1 MAEHENF
8 PECLHEKSNIVYKV
22 DITGKKRYVRQCVNC
37 GRAVSQQLKTE
48 SALIELGFLKCHSF
62 DEELQNEYW
71 KKRSE
76 LQNEYW
82 KKESELRQAAAVK
95 AQLDWRNYYE
105 DYLHSEEW
113 EERRKAV
120 FKRDCGVCQS
130 CLTVK
135 ATQVH
140 HIRYD
145 NLGHEPLFD
154 LISICTKCHKKLHS
168 IRNERKEEP
177 KKPISSWREP
187 SFISEGPE

>member
-76 LQNEYW
+76 LG
-82 KKESELRQAAAVK
+82 QAAAVK
-95 AQLDWRNYYE
+95 SQLAWRNYYE
-105 DYLHSEEW
+105 EYLQSEEW
-113 EERRKAV
+113 EQRRQAV
-120 FKRDCGVCQS
+120 FKRDGSICQS
-130 CLTVK
+130 CLTVN

-154 LISICTKCHKKLHS
+154 LISICTKCHKKLHA
-168 IRNERKEEP
+168 IRNERKTPTSE
-177 KKPISSWREP
+177 WREP